1 MSGHATQNLV
11 SPRKKLSLFV
21 VSSEYKDLG
30 KFSEDTD
37 SHLIREELE
46 EERYYSLQTLKPKTI
61 YPNASTKQKS
71 NETSKKDRPT
81 KRPMAGR
88 KGTQQYNSPS
98 TWAELKKQSSR
109 KIHYKN

>member
-11 SPRKKLSLFV
+11 SPSKKLSLFV

-71 NETSKKDRPT
+71 NET
-81 KRPMAGR
+81 
-88 KGTQQYNSPS
+88 
-98 TWAELKKQSSR
+98 
-109 KIHYKN
+109 